1 MSIEGTLDYALAR
14 VLARYGR
21 RLDEA
26 DWRRLETNRDL
37 GLYLAA
43 VRATA
48 LTDWVSSF
56 DAAHDSHAMEAA
68 LRAQWRCYV
77 DAVAVWHPQQW
88 QAWLAWLAWLP
99 GLSLLAQLALPAPAP
114 AWILADTV
122 YGRIAPGLPAE
133 RVVALSRTA
142 LGPLAAALT
151 GRSSAGAAWSAHWQT
166 LKPRADA
173 RTEQSLELL
182 LLAMRQHQQQLLRA
196 ADSAEALRGELAN
209 RLQNL
214 LRLAAGTVIVTVCH
228 LALVALDLE
237 RLRGGLASRCLFA
250 RQTEHA

>member
-1 MSIEGTLDYALAR
+1 MSIDGTLDYALTR
-14 VLARYGR
+14 VLARYGQ

-26 DWRRLETNRDL
+26 DWRRLEANRDL

-48 LTDWVSSF
+48 LADWVSSF

-77 DAVAVWHPQQW
+77 DAVAVWHPQDW

-114 AWILADTV
+114 A
-122 YGRIAPGLPAE
+122 E
-133 RVVALSRTA
+133 RVAALSRTE
-142 LGPLAAALT
+142 LGPLAAALN

-182 LLAMRQHQQQLLRA
+182 LLAMQQHRQQLLRA
-196 ADSAEALRGELAN
+196 ADNAEALRGELAN

-228 LALVALDLE
+228 LALVALDIE
-237 RLRGGLASRCLFA
+237 RLRRGLASRCLFA